1 MYELNNTM
9 ALGIDS
15 EAIRD
20 YDRKHEIEKQSL
32 SSEATTT
39 TPTSETTSETTVTSD
54 TSETTSETTV
64 TSDTSETTS
73 ESTTTTSDS
82 GKSSGQ
88 SLDDL
93 VAYYDKLD
101 EEIKALGS
109 DEVMEKWLDKLEK
122 NALDQIKFVLNMRNL
137 MNLQKERVKEPMAV
151 FLKQIE
157 KI

>member
-39 TPTSETTSETTVTSD
+39 T
-54 TSETTSETTV
+54 
-64 TSDTSETTS
+64 TS
-73 ESTTTTSDS
+73 ESTTTSSEPTTSETKVTTEFNS
-82 GKSSGQ
+82 EKSSGQ

-101 EEIKALGS
+101 EEIKALSS
-109 DEVMEKWLDKLEK
+109 DDVMEKWLDKLEK
-122 NALDQIKFVLNMRNL
+122 NAFDQIKFVLHMRNL
-137 MNLQKERVKEPMAV
+137 MNLQKEQVKEPMAV

>member
-15 EAIRD
+15 EAIRA

-39 TPTSETTSETTVTSD
+39 SETKVTTD
-54 TSETTSETTV
+54 TSETTSEF
-64 TSDTSETTS
+64 
-73 ESTTTTSDS
+73 DS

-101 EEIKALGS
+101 EEIKALSS

-122 NALDQIKFVLNMRNL
+122 NAFDQIKFVLHMRNL
-137 MNLQKERVKEPMAV
+137 MNLQKEQVKEPMAV
-151 FLKQIE
+151 FLKQVE